1 MESTSGNNYIH
12 LEPFIH
18 QVGGH
23 SSMLCLDEATVCK
36 PLVPRELNFYE
47 TLPDPVR
54 KFTPKFYGVIQ
65 VRVVQEEGGYVTL
78 LATPPDCYTPIQ
90 SNGKSCRIRMRRS
103 GSIEVDSNVTELF
116 HEDQPETGTSESK
129 DVKKATPLNPWV
141 LKCHRT
147 QLQELMTNIHT
158 NSSKPNFILLE
169 NLTWKFT
176 FPCILDLKMGT
187 RQYGDAA
194 SLPKKQSKMFKVVST
209 TSGKLGVRIGGMQ
222 VYQVTTKRF
231 LCRNKFYGRS
241 LNVGGFQQALRQ
253 FLHNGTKL
261 RSDVLPPLIRRLEEL
276 VYILGRQDAVRFYT
290 TSLLLLYEG
299 DESKNSNSGT
309 VYDFDKA
316 REKNQEK
323 ESRISLT
330 CDHSSDQMR
339 VCDDYKV
346 GQLNRRSSSAETL
359 SVMLDQSLD
368 EFISSTADPRNQLRR
383 SSSTATYEEI
393 KVAKS
398 PSFEASMPS
407 SPLPSTAPE
416 PLVDVRIID
425 FAHSTHKDLDDPVVY
440 SGPDHGFLFGLENMI
455 ALLKGIERDHG

>member
-1 MESTSGNNYIH
+1 
-12 LEPFIH
+12 
-18 QVGGH
+18 
-23 SSMLCLDEATVCK
+23 MLSLDQATVCK
-36 PLVPRELNFYE
+36 PLVPRELQFYE
-47 TLPDPVR
+47 TIPEAVR

-65 VRVVQEEGGYVTL
+65 VSVVQEEGGYVTL
-78 LATPPDCYTPIQ
+78 IATPPDCYKPMQ
-90 SNGKSCRIRMRRS
+90 SVDKSHRIRMRRS
-103 GSIEVDSNVTELF
+103 GSIEVDSNVEGLF
-116 HEDQPETGTSESK
+116 HEDQPEEGASGASSSSK
-129 DVKKATPLNPWV
+129 EVKKETALNPWV

-147 QLQELMTNIHT
+147 QLQELMASIHAD
-158 NSSKPNFILLE
+158 NSVPNFILLE

-222 VYQVTTKRF
+222 VYQVTTQRF

-241 LNVGGFQQALRQ
+241 LSVGGFQQALRQ
-253 FLHNGTKL
+253 FLHNGAKL

-299 DESKNSNSGT
+299 DDCHSGTSGT

-316 REKNQEK
+316 RAKSLEK
-323 ESRISLT
+323 ESRISFSR
-330 CDHSSDQMR
+330 DHNADSLR
-339 VCDDYKV
+339 NEFKV
-346 GQLNRRSSSAETL
+346 GHLHRRSSSVETL
-359 SVMLDQSLD
+359 SGVFDKSLD
-368 EFISSTADPRNQLRR
+368 DLIAASDDSCKSPPGSHHRR
-383 SSSTATYEEI
+383 SSSTATFEDI
-393 KVAKS
+393 KLNS
-398 PSFEASMPS
+398 SSSFEASVPS
-407 SPLPSTAPE
+407 SPLPSPE

-425 FAHSTHKDLDDPVVY
+425 FAHSTHKGLDDPVVY
-440 SGPDHGFLFGLENMI
+440 SGPDRGFLFGLENMI